1 MRTLDHAAVWL
12 IVGVLALAGA
22 IYLCAV
28 GRISGEVVATLFGVI
43 IKGFAD
49 ALRGK
54 PHDEAA

>member
-1 MRTLDHAAVWL
+1 MTTTKAWL
-12 IVGVLALAGA
+12 AVGVLALGGA

-28 GRISGEVVATLFGVI
+28 DRLSSEVVATLFGVI

-54 PHDEAA
+54 PHDATA